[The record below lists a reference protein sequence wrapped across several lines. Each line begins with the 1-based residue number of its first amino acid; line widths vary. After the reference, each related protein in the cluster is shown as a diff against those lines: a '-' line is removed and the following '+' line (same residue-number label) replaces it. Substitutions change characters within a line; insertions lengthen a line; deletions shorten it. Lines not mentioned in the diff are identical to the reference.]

1 MIDDNRF
8 DKIRWNSRRGMKELD
23 LMLEPFVESYLPT
36 ASEEIVNDYEYLL
49 ECSDLELVRFVLR
62 RQVPTDER
70 ILKIVNIIIS
80 YHDELLSKENN

>member
-1 MIDDNRF
+1 MFDENRF

-23 LMLEPFVESYLPT
+23 LMLEPFVESYLST

-62 RQVPTDER
+62 RQIPSDER

-80 YHDELLSKENN
+80 YHEELLAKENN

>member
-1 MIDDNRF
+1 MVDDNRF

-62 RQVPTDER
+62 RQFPTDER

>member
-49 ECSDLELVRFVLR
+49 ECSDLELVLFVLR

>member
-23 LMLEPFVESYLPT
+23 LMLEPFVESY
-36 ASEEIVNDYEYLL
+36 
-49 ECSDLELVRFVLR
+49 F
-62 RQVPTDER
+62 PTDER

>member
-80 YHDELLSKENN
+80 YHDELLRKENN

>member
-1 MIDDNRF
+1 MIDENRF

-62 RQVPTDER
+62 RQIPSDER

-80 YHDELLSKENN
+80 YHEELLAKENN

>member
-1 MIDDNRF
+1 MFDENRF

-62 RQVPTDER
+62 RQIPSDER

-80 YHDELLSKENN
+80 YHEELLAKENN

>member
-36 ASEEIVNDYEYLL
+36 ASEEILNDYEYLL

>member
-23 LMLEPFVESYLPT
+23 LMLEPFVESYLST

>member
-62 RQVPTDER
+62 RQIPSDER

-80 YHDELLSKENN
+80 YHDELLGKENN

>member
-80 YHDELLSKENN
+80 YHDELLSKQNN

>member
-80 YHDELLSKENN
+80 HHDELLSKENN